1 MREQEEDWLSVAAFR
16 GDDFLAHPALET
28 FKAMREAAERAEVW
42 PSVRTAAIHY
52 LETGTLPERTERVAG
67 DRTIP
72 PWPLPE
78 TGVSETTEM
87 RQKDF
92 PMTGTLI
99 DIAIAE
105 KRPDEVICWYDQP
118 GARSMGLGRTW
129 FQGDQVAKAI
139 AEAYPDRAIAIWK
152 KLAEGQIA
160 QTQPKAYEVADGF
173 LRNMRR
179 TFKKLGRDKE
189 WQSYIAG
196 LRQANARKRRL
207 LEVLDSLD
215 GRPIIEK

>member
-1 MREQEEDWLSVAAFR
+1 MA
-16 GDDFLAHPALET
+16 
-28 FKAMREAAERAEVW
+28 
-42 PSVRTAAIHY
+42 
-52 LETGTLPERTERVAG
+52 
-67 DRTIP
+67 
-72 PWPLPE
+72 
-78 TGVSETTEM
+78 
-87 RQKDF
+87 
-92 PMTGTLI
+92 GTLI

-105 KRPDEVICWYDQP
+105 KRPDEVIRWHDQSE
-118 GARSMGLGRTW
+118 ARPMGLGRTW
-129 FQGDQVAKAI
+129 LQEDQVAKAI
-139 AEAYPDRAIAIWK
+139 VEAYPERAIAIWK

-160 QTQPKAYEVADGF
+160 QAQPKAYEVAAGF

>member
-1 MREQEEDWLSVAAFR
+1 
-16 GDDFLAHPALET
+16 
-28 FKAMREAAERAEVW
+28 
-42 PSVRTAAIHY
+42 
-52 LETGTLPERTERVAG
+52 
-67 DRTIP
+67 
-72 PWPLPE
+72 
-78 TGVSETTEM
+78 M

-105 KRPDEVICWYDQP
+105 KRPTEVIRWYDQP
-118 GARSMGLGRTW
+118 EARPMGLGRTW
-129 FQGDQVAKAI
+129 FQEDQMAKAI

-160 QTQPKAYEVADGF
+160 QTQPKAYEVAVGF
-173 LRNMRR
+173 LHNMRR
-179 TFKKLGRDKE
+179 AFKKLGRDKE

-215 GRPIIEK
+215 GRPIYRNVIAATEAGSAASTGEE